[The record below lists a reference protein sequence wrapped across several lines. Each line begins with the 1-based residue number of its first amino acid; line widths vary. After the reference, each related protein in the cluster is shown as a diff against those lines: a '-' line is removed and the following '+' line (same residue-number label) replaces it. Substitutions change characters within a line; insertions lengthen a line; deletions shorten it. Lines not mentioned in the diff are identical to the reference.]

1 MLSVLYLS
9 ERQLATFLTSHSIH
23 PTNVRYLISMGHIIS
38 ISNQKGGVGKTTTA
52 VNLSASIAA
61 GDKDCLLIDSD
72 PQGNAT
78 TGLGIRPDSLTYGL
92 YDFLLEGIP
101 FEKAVAQTALPRL
114 HVLGAT
120 RNLIG
125 ADVEIASL
133 PAREFLL
140 RKALTSLKERFDY
153 IFIDCPPSLGFL
165 TVNALTAAES
175 ILIPV
180 QCEYYALEGLSQLL
194 RTAQAVKKS
203 LNPTLRIADIVL
215 TMYDK
220 RNNLSTQVANEAR
233 SLFKNRVFRTVIP
246 RNVRLSEAPSHGKP
260 AILYDIRST
269 GAQSYLSLAK
279 ELIEK
284 EQ

>member
-1 MLSVLYLS
+1 M
-9 ERQLATFLTSHSIH
+9 
-23 PTNVRYLISMGHIIS
+23 RYLISMGHIIS

-101 FEKAVAQTALPRL
+101 FEKAVVQTALPRL

>member
-1 MLSVLYLS
+1 
-9 ERQLATFLTSHSIH
+9 
-23 PTNVRYLISMGHIIS
+23 MGHVIS

-61 GDKDCLLIDSD
+61 GDKECLLIDID

-78 TGLGIRPDSLTYGL
+78 TGLGIHSDSLPNGL
-92 YDFLLEGIP
+92 YEFLMDAVP
-101 FEKAVAQTALPRL
+101 FEKAVQKTALPKL
-114 HVLGAT
+114 HILGAT

-140 RKALTSLKERFDY
+140 RKAITPLKKQFDY

-215 TMYDK
+215 TMYDQ
-220 RNNLSTQVANEAR
+220 RNNLSTQVAGEAR
-233 SLFKNRVFRTVIP
+233 SLFKDRVFRTVIP
-246 RNVRLSEAPSHGKP
+246 RNVRLSEAPSHGMP
-260 AILYDIRST
+260 VLLYDIRSK

-284 EQ
+284 EQQ

>member
-1 MLSVLYLS
+1 M
-9 ERQLATFLTSHSIH
+9 
-23 PTNVRYLISMGHIIS
+23 P
-38 ISNQKGGVGKTTTA
+38 
-52 VNLSASIAA
+52 
-61 GDKDCLLIDSD
+61 
-72 PQGNAT
+72 
-78 TGLGIRPDSLTYGL
+78 
-92 YDFLLEGIP
+92 
-101 FEKAVAQTALPRL
+101 
-114 HVLGAT
+114 
-120 RNLIG
+120 
-125 ADVEIASL
+125 
-133 PAREFLL
+133 
-140 RKALTSLKERFDY
+140 
-153 IFIDCPPSLGFL
+153 
-165 TVNALTAAES
+165 
-175 ILIPV
+175 
-180 QCEYYALEGLSQLL
+180 LEGLSQLL

-260 AILYDIRST
+260 VILYDIRST

>member
-1 MLSVLYLS
+1 
-9 ERQLATFLTSHSIH
+9 
-23 PTNVRYLISMGHIIS
+23 MGHIIS

-78 TGLGIRPDSLTYGL
+78 TGFGIRPDSLDYGF
-92 YDFLLEGIP
+92 YDFLVEGIP
-101 FEKAVAQTALPRL
+101 FEKAAVRTSLPKL
-114 HVLGAT
+114 YIIGAT

-125 ADVEIASL
+125 ADVEIASM
-133 PAREFLL
+133 PGREFLL
-140 RKALTSLKERFDY
+140 KKALISIKERFDY
-153 IFIDCPPSLGFL
+153 IFIDCPPSLSFL

-194 RTAQAVKKS
+194 KTAKAVKKN

-220 RNNLSTQVANEAR
+220 RNNLSRQVAHEAR
-233 SLFKNRVFRTVIP
+233 SLFKNRVFKTVIP

-260 AILYDIRST
+260 VILYDIRSK
-269 GAQSYLSLAK
+269 GAQAYLSLAK

-284 EQ
+284 E

>member
-101 FEKAVAQTALPRL
+101 FEKAVVQTALPRL

>member
-101 FEKAVAQTALPRL
+101 FEKAVVQTALPRL

-260 AILYDIRST
+260 VILYDIRST

>member
-1 MLSVLYLS
+1 
-9 ERQLATFLTSHSIH
+9 
-23 PTNVRYLISMGHIIS
+23 MGHIIS

-61 GDKDCLLIDSD
+61 GDKKCLLIDSD

-78 TGLGIRPDSLTYGL
+78 TGLGIHPDSLDYGL
-92 YDFLLEGIP
+92 YDFIVEGIP
-101 FEKAVAQTALPRL
+101 FEKAVMETSLPKL
-114 HVLGAT
+114 HIIGAT
-120 RNLIG
+120 KNLIG

-133 PAREFLL
+133 PGREFLL
-140 RKALTSLKERFDY
+140 RKALTSIKKHFDY
-153 IFIDCPPSLGFL
+153 IFIDCPPSLSFL

-194 RTAQAVKKS
+194 RTAHALKKS
-203 LNPTLRIADIVL
+203 LNPALRIADIVL

-220 RNNLSTQVANEAR
+220 RNNLSRQVANEAR
-233 SLFKNRVFRTVIP
+233 SLFKNRVFNTVIP

-260 AILYDIRST
+260 VILYDIRSK
-269 GAQSYLSLAK
+269 GAQSYLALAK

-284 EQ
+284 ES